1 MTRPV
6 TVGMNNTAGSVL
18 AARWGA
24 QEASL
29 RDAPLRLVSAWEWQP
44 YARASLASNEMA
56 EQWSRRVPVE
66 TAAELRRQYPGL
78 DITTERLTG
87 PPPEMLCRAAA
98 ESGLLVIGVGGLG
111 THAGF
116 LGGSVAS
123 ATVSVTER
131 PVVLIGS
138 GRGAAERGEYE
149 GGERGDDVSGTK
161 DPGPVVVG
169 VDPGRPNEEALGFA
183 FEAASLRSVRLD
195 VIHGRHRPARSA
207 HGPEADQVRRAAE
220 PGRDEELLRGTLAP
234 WSERYPAV
242 AVREHPPGGKPAR
255 ELADAGA
262 GASLVV
268 LGLEARRRRRSV
280 ARVGHMNHAVLHRCS
295 APVAVVPE
303 R

>member
-1 MTRPV
+1 M

-24 QEASL
+24 HEASL

-44 YARASLASNEMA
+44 YARASLASNETA

-87 PPPEMLCRAAA
+87 PPPQMLCRAAA
-98 ESGLLVIGVGGLG
+98 ESGLLAIGLGGLG
-111 THAGF
+111 TRAGF

-131 PVVLIGS
+131 PVVLVGS
-138 GRGAAERGEYE
+138 GRGAAERSEYE
-149 GGERGDDVSGTK
+149 GGGGGGERGGDVSGAK

-195 VIHGRHRPARSA
+195 VIHGRHRPARFA
-207 HGPEADQVRRAAE
+207 HGSEADQVRRAAE
-220 PGRDEELLRGTLAP
+220 PGRDEEMLRSALAP
-234 WSERYPAV
+234 WLERYPDV
-242 AVREHPPGGKPAR
+242 DVQGHSPSGKPAR

-268 LGLEARRRRRSV
+268 LGLEARRRRRGV